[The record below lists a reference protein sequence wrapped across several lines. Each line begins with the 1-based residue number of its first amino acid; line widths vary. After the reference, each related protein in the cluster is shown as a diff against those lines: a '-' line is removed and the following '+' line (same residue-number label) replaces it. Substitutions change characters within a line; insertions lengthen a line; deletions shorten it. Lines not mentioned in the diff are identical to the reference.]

1 LEPPLPLPP
10 HLLRQLLAF
19 LEVPV
24 LPKPEDGGG
33 GALAGDA
40 ADRRSVAGA
49 SFLLSSESSSRMRP
63 SRASRKV
70 GKG

>member
-1 LEPPLPLPP
+1 
-10 HLLRQLLAF
+10 
-19 LEVPV
+19 V